1 MITLDAWFWIMIII
15 FGVIGM
21 LRGWTKEIITSAGMV
36 LSLFTLHWFGEIL
49 VGPFA
54 GGAGTVPERI
64 KTQFNVC
71 AVIHLLFAFFSYQ
84 GPTLVRQV
92 SGGRFGE
99 RARGA
104 LEESLLGFVVGAV
117 NGYLMFGALWSF
129 LEYDVVSK
137 IPFAAQYVEDFA
149 YPFSMLTRPAVDTAA
164 FKMIA
169 SLPLPL
175 LEGWL
180 PFLVVVLFLFVIIA
194 MI

>member
-1 MITLDAWFWIMIII
+1 MITLDAWFWVMIVI

-21 LRGWTKEIITSAGMV
+21 LRGWTREIITAAGLV
-36 LSLFTLHWFGEIL
+36 LSLFALHWFGAIV

-54 GGAGTVPERI
+54 GGAVTDVDRI
-64 KTQFNVC
+64 KTQFYVC
-71 AVIHLLFAFFSYQ
+71 STIHLLFAFFSYQ

-99 RARGA
+99 KARGA
-104 LEESLLGFVVGAV
+104 IEESLLGFVVGAI
-117 NGYLMFGALWSF
+117 NGYLMVGGLWAF
-129 LEYDVVSK
+129 LEYDIVAKVGYT
-137 IPFAAQYVEDFA
+137 AGAL
-149 YPFSMLTRPAVDTAA
+149 YPFSALIRPEVGSAA
-164 FKMIA
+164 FKLV
-169 SLPLPL
+169 SNLPLPL

>member
-1 MITLDAWFWIMIII
+1 MITLDAWFWIMIAI
-15 FGVIGM
+15 FGIIGM
-21 LRGWTKEIITSAGMV
+21 IRGWTKEILTAAGLV
-36 LSLFTLHWFGEIL
+36 LSLFALHWFGDVLI
-49 VGPFA
+49 GPFA
-54 GGAGTVPERI
+54 GSAGTVSARI

-71 AVIHLLFAFFSYQ
+71 AAVHLLFAFFSYQ

-92 SGGRFGE
+92 SGGRLGE

-104 LEESLLGFVVGAV
+104 LEESLLGFVVGAL

-129 LEYDVVSK
+129 LEYDVVTK
-137 IPFAAQYVEDFA
+137 MPFAAEYMGDFSYPYSMFIRPTVGSAA
-149 YPFSMLTRPAVDTAA
+149 YKLIS
-164 FKMIA
+164 

>member
-1 MITLDAWFWIMIII
+1 MITLDAWFWIMIAI
-15 FGVIGM
+15 FGIIGM
-21 LRGWTKEIITSAGMV
+21 LRGWTKEILTAAGLV
-36 LSLFTLHWFGEIL
+36 LSLFALHWFGDVLI
-49 VGPFA
+49 GPFA
-54 GGAGTVPERI
+54 GSAGTVSERI

-71 AVIHLLFAFFSYQ
+71 AAVHLLFAFFSYQ

-92 SGGRFGE
+92 SGGRLGE

-104 LEESLLGFVVGAV
+104 LEESLLGFVVGAL

-129 LEYDVVSK
+129 LEYDVVTK
-137 IPFAAQYVEDFA
+137 LPFATEYMGDFV
-149 YPFSMLTRPAVDTAA
+149 YPYSVLTRPAVGTTAY
-164 FKMIA
+164 KLIA